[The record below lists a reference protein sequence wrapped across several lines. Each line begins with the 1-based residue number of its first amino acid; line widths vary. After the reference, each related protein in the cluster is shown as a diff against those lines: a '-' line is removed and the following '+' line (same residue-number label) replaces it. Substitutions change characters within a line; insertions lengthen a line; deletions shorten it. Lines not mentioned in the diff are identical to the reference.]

1 MEELVCLYSASH
13 KKQKQK
19 LFFCDAQHKQTKP
32 MKILS
37 ISTPQEKRITP
48 YGRARATIASKNG
61 VGSRKQW
68 PREIYQR
75 PPTLHYLGLI
85 PLTGTAS
92 SILSGTQILNRRDN
106 DTSSSN
112 TVEGRGYTSVTWVPI
127 IAGGSEGNVWESSNT
142 VDRTKQPVDILNKN
156 YRSMCLARLHACP
169 AYMASVFMVV
179 RVSFYYYLKHIE
191 TLRYCRISHFLTINE
206 SIFLFTCSS
215 VYQYLYNKESI
226 NNMINSLFSRN
237 GVGKAGPIC
246 LCWLERG
253 VLASN
258 ILCWIFVFYFFQS
271 LLFKLKA
278 LHSALPSHTW
288 SYRHV
293 NSVPP

>member
-1 MEELVCLYSASH
+1 LYSTSN
-13 KKQKQK
+13 KKQKNIYC
-19 LFFCDAQHKQTKP
+19 FFCDIQHKLTKP

-37 ISTPQEKRITP
+37 TSTPLEKRMTP

-68 PREIYQR
+68 PREIYHR

-85 PLTGTAS
+85 PLTGTPS

-127 IAGGSEGNVWESSNT
+127 IAGGSEGNVRESSNT

-169 AYMASVFMVV
+169 ASMASVHG
-179 RVSFYYYLKHIE
+179 S
-191 TLRYCRISHFLTINE
+191 
-206 SIFLFTCSS
+206 
-215 VYQYLYNKESI
+215 
-226 NNMINSLFSRN
+226 
-237 GVGKAGPIC
+237 
-246 LCWLERG
+246 
-253 VLASN
+253 
-258 ILCWIFVFYFFQS
+258 
-271 LLFKLKA
+271 
-278 LHSALPSHTW
+278 
-288 SYRHV
+288 
-293 NSVPP
+293 